1 MTESTIKTLQQL
13 VAERIEK
20 STDAVREQFVEAK
33 AQAERNSRA
42 DALATAYDTLDKLNK
57 ELSKID
63 RPDVIT
69 TDRSGKPVGEGTY
82 TKKRA
87 DQIKKTEEITAKWD
101 AALASAWDGDF
112 KKLRE
117 ILKNPPKIE
126 ESKDE

>member
-1 MTESTIKTLQQL
+1 MTESTIKTLQQM

-20 STDAVREQFVEAK
+20 STEAVREQFVEAK

-42 DALATAYDTLDKLNK
+42 DALAAAYDTLDKLSK

-69 TDRSGKPVGEGTY
+69 TDRAGKQLGEGTY

-87 DQIKKTEEITAKWD
+87 DQIKKTEEIIAKWD
-101 AALASAWDGDF
+101 SALAMAWDGDF

-117 ILKNPPKIE
+117 LLKNPPKIE